1 MPSFL
6 TRACM
11 AATFAVVS
19 ARLRSHPWVIPGLDE
34 DQDMPA
40 LLPIVVAASHLV
52 LAAGSVPKFDVERT
66 CRPAAG
72 AGVVP
77 GRDSAACQRD
87 EVDARGKLEQDW
99 AQYNAAQKSQCAG
112 FAALDRAPSY
122 VELLT
127 CLEMAKQAQE
137 LPPDSKAETVG
148 RK

>member
-1 MPSFL
+1 M
-6 TRACM
+6 R
-11 AATFAVVS
+11 
-19 ARLRSHPWVIPGLDE
+19 
-34 DQDMPA
+34 
-40 LLPIVVAASHLV
+40 AAS
-52 LAAGSVPKFDVERT
+52 SSRK
-66 CRPAAG
+66 
-72 AGVVP
+72 
-77 GRDSAACQRD
+77 
-87 EVDARGKLEQDW
+87 W

>member
-1 MPSFL
+1 MRVRICPRYCRSFWPRHTSFSRP
-6 TRACM
+6 TRCRNSM
-11 AATFAVVS
+11 S
-19 ARLRSHPWVIPGLDE
+19 SER
-34 DQDMPA
+34 
-40 LLPIVVAASHLV
+40 
-52 LAAGSVPKFDVERT
+52 AGR
-66 CRPAAG
+66 RPRRGGWRA
-72 AGVVP
+72 
-77 GRDSAACQRD
+77 SAACQRD
-87 EVDARGKLEQDW
+87 EVDERGKLEQDW